1 MVQIIRH
8 QCGRINRFRTNGTD
22 RRASRLGAVEIPLAD
37 TPPVRT
43 FRNPVVPGFHPDPS
57 VCRVGADYYLVCSSF
72 EYTPG
77 VPIFHSRD
85 LVRWRQLG
93 NVLDRPS
100 QLDLA
105 PDVAASR
112 GIYAPTIRHHDG
124 RFYVITT
131 STTGPGT
138 SKGHLI
144 VTATDPAGPWSE
156 PVHLDLPGVD
166 PDLCWD
172 ADGTCWCTFSGIRT
186 AIVDPDAGRVLAGPW
201 PVWSGSG
208 LQYPEAPHLFHV
220 GGRWY
225 LLVSEGG
232 THTGH
237 AVSIASAPSPRGPF
251 TPAPGNPLLTHSGRD
266 LPVRAT
272 GHADLVQ
279 APDGSWWM
287 VLLGIRQRGGW
298 PGFHVLGRETFLTAV
313 RWNGEWPT
321 FARVDLEAPA
331 PPRASAPEPEASA
344 PEPVDGAP
352 STGWIGDAVRDD
364 FDADRLDPAWISP
377 RWQHVGAHSLTDRPG
392 WLTLHATGATL
403 DRPGATVVG
412 RRQLHHDCRAAVHVD
427 PGDARC
433 GLTVRLD
440 EAHHVELEVAGGRVE
455 VIGRVGAVRGVLGS
469 TPAPPGP
476 FTLAVE
482 VRTHDLV
489 PAGVTSAHQAAQGP
503 TGLEADAGPDVLS
516 FRVESGAGAVVVAEL
531 DGRHLSTE
539 AASGFTGRVI
549 GPYVT
554 AGTAA
559 FDWFEYTPADAAP

>member
-1 MVQIIRH
+1 VNVDI
-8 QCGRINRFRTNGTD
+8 
-22 RRASRLGAVEIPLAD
+22 SE
-37 TPPVRT
+37 PPVTSART

-57 VCRVGADYYLVCSSF
+57 ICRAWDDYYLVCSSF
-72 EYTPG
+72 EYAPG

-85 LVRWRQLG
+85 LTRWRQLG

-100 QLDLA
+100 QLALA
-105 PDVAASR
+105 PDTVAPQ
-112 GIYAPTIRHHDG
+112 GIYAPTIRYHGG

-131 STTGPGT
+131 NTTGHGST
-138 SKGHLI
+138 KGHLI
-144 VTATDPAGPWSE
+144 VTATDPAGPWSD

-172 ADGTCWCTFSGIRT
+172 DDGTCWCTVSGVRT
-186 AIVDPDAGRVLAGPW
+186 ATVDPDAGLVLDGPW

-208 LQYPEAPHLFHV
+208 LQYPEAPHLYRIR
-220 GGRWY
+220 GRWY

-251 TPAPGNPLLTHSGRD
+251 TPAPGNPLLTHSGKD

-272 GHADLVQ
+272 GHGDLVE
-279 APDGSWWM
+279 APDGTWWM

-298 PGFHVLGRETFLTAV
+298 PSYHVLGRETFLTSV
-313 RWNGEWPT
+313 TWDGEWPS
-321 FARVDLEAPA
+321 FGQVDLEMPAPA
-331 PPRASAPEPEASA
+331 AAAPAEGCGPEGPRPPARF
-344 PEPVDGAP
+344 V
-352 STGWIGDAVRDD
+352 GDPVRDD
-364 FDADRLDPAWISP
+364 FDGDRLDPAWISP
-377 RWQHVGAHSLTDRPG
+377 RWQLRGAHSLTERPG

-403 DRPGATVVG
+403 DRPGATVAG
-412 RRQLHHDCRAAVHVD
+412 RRQLHHDCRAAVLVD
-427 PGDARC
+427 PGTARC

-440 EAHHVELEVAGGRVE
+440 EAHHADLEVDGGRVR
-455 VIGRVGAVRGVLGS
+455 VIGRIGAVRGILGEAAVPS
-469 TPAPPGP
+469 GP

-482 VRTHDLV
+482 ARTHDLT
-489 PAGVTSAHQAAQGP
+489 PAGVTSARDPDPGP
-503 TGLEADAGPDVLS
+503 TGLDAGGAPDLLS
-516 FRVESGAGAVVVAEL
+516 FRVESGAGTVVVAEM

-554 AGTAA
+554 RGTAA
-559 FDWFEYTPADAAP
+559 FDWFEYTSGASDAGC

>member
-1 MVQIIRH
+1 M
-8 QCGRINRFRTNGTD
+8 D
-22 RRASRLGAVEIPLAD
+22 LPAPLAPLEPA
-37 TPPVRT
+37 PPVRT
-43 FRNPVVPGFHPDPS
+43 FRNPILPGFHPDPS
-57 VCRVGADYYLVCSSF
+57 ICRVGDDYYLVCSSF

-105 PDVAASR
+105 PDVATSR

-131 STTGPGT
+131 NMTGHGT
-138 SKGHLI
+138 SKGHLV
-144 VTATDPAGPWSE
+144 VTATDPAGPWSD
-156 PVHLDLPGVD
+156 PVLLDLPGVD
-166 PDLCWD
+166 PDLAWD
-172 ADGTCWCTFSGIRT
+172 EDGTCWCTFSGIRT
-186 AIVDPDAGRVLAGPW
+186 AQVDPDAGLVLAGPW

-208 LQYPEAPHLFHV
+208 LQYPEAPHLFRI

-237 AVSIASAPSPRGPF
+237 AVSIAWAPSPRGPW
-251 TPAPGNPLLTHSGRD
+251 TPAPGNPLLTHSGKD

-279 APDGSWWM
+279 APDGTWWM
-287 VLLGIRQRGGW
+287 VLLGIRQRGTW
-298 PGFHVLGRETFLTAV
+298 PGYHVLGRETFLTAV
-313 RWNGEWPT
+313 GWDGEWPS
-321 FARVDLEAPA
+321 FAQVDLEPVAPA
-331 PPRASAPEPEASA
+331 STPEAA
-344 PEPVDGAP
+344 ATVTDGGPATGLVGDPVH
-352 STGWIGDAVRDD
+352 DD
-364 FDADRLDPAWISP
+364 FDGDRLDPAWISP
-377 RWQHVGAHSLTDRPG
+377 RWQLEGAYSLTERPG
-392 WLTLHATGATL
+392 RLTLHATGPTL
-403 DRPGATVVG
+403 DRPGATLVG
-412 RRQLHHDCRAAVHVD
+412 RRQLHHDCRAAVRVD
-427 PGDARC
+427 PEDARC

-440 EAHHVELEVAGGRVE
+440 EAHHVDLEVGGGRVQ
-455 VIGRVGAVRGVLGS
+455 VIGRIGAVRGVLGEA
-469 TPAPPGP
+469 PAPTGP

-482 VRTHDLV
+482 IRTHDLL
-489 PAGVTSAHQAAQGP
+489 PAGVTSAQEAGQGP
-503 TGLEADAGPDVLS
+503 TGLEANGAPDVLS

-549 GPYVT
+549 GLYVT

-559 FDWFEYTPADAAP
+559 FDGFEYLPAPARPAP